1 MAHYRRPL
9 AAAAALN
16 TAICMHSAENAIRAA
31 RTHKRAR
38 RKSASGQ
45 TGKHLLVLSFA
56 GFDPERS
63 SARRDVAHRSDLL
76 PCRDVLLVR
85 RAQAQVRSWT
95 CLICRMTVS
104 SNGGAWSRTSR
115 TGPER
120 FSNGRPDQRGSLIDS
135 ARQADVKCRAR
146 AGHRRGPYP
155 SVMSFDNRA
164 TDR

>member
-9 AAAAALN
+9 AAAAPLI

-31 RTHKRAR
+31 RTHAHIESPPR
-38 RKSASGQ
+38 GQ

-63 SARRDVAHRSDLL
+63 PARRDVAHRSDLL